1 MNFLIHHIPYL
12 FILVFFVLLTAMGP
26 GPKSTDEGTV
36 SPFEIDKLEH
46 QKAPGFTLKDITGT
60 EKTLSALRGTV
71 VMINFW
77 ATWCPPCKEEMPS
90 LNTLYA
96 RMKPKG
102 FEILAV
108 SADNTLATVEKY
120 IEDRDFDFQ
129 ILWDE
134 DKRVMRAYKVFSLP
148 TTFLIDRNGV
158 IVRIFMGAYD
168 WTDPEIISQID
179 KL

>member
-1 MNFLIHHIPYL
+1 MNFLIHHIKYV
-12 FILVFFVLLTAMGP
+12 FIPILFVLLTAMGP
-26 GPKSTDEGTV
+26 GPKSTGEGPV

-46 QKAPGFTLKDITGT
+46 QKAPDFTLKDITGT
-60 EKTLSALRGTV
+60 ERTLSALRGTV

-90 LNTLYA
+90 LNTLYS
-96 RMKPKG
+96 RMKLKR
-102 FEILAV
+102 FEILTV
-108 SADNTLATVEKY
+108 SADNTLDAVEKY
-120 IEDRDFDFQ
+120 IEDHDFDFQ
-129 ILWDE
+129 VLWDE
-134 DKRVMRAYKVFSLP
+134 DQRVMRAYKVFSLP

-168 WTDPEIISQID
+168 WTDPEIVKEIQ